1 MNVYAARVL
10 ENLKR
15 DNPHEP
21 EFIQSVTEVLG
32 SLSMLLDR
40 QKKYE
45 KNKILERM
53 VVPERVIM
61 FQIPW
66 LDDNGEIQVNIGYR
80 VQFNSAIGPFKGG
93 LRFHPSVN
101 LS

>member
-40 QKKYE
+40 QG
-45 KNKILERM
+45 KIVHVSL
-53 VVPERVIM
+53 PH
-61 FQIPW
+61 
-66 LDDNGEIQVNIGYR
+66 L
-80 VQFNSAIGPFKGG
+80 
-93 LRFHPSVN
+93 
-101 LS
+101 